1 MLGWLRKYLSNAA
14 GNTAMIFALSAMPLI
29 LAVGAAVDYSRAT
42 QAKAALQ
49 AAVDSAAL
57 GTSADSALVAQI
69 MLGKGQAELKQRVE
83 NYLKA
88 NDALDVINS
97 LDSITAEYDK
107 KKQSII
113 VSVKGTLKTSLM
125 TLAGVQNMDIGTTAE
140 VGIGSN
146 ALEVALVL
154 DNTGSMGGQKLADLK
169 GAARDLVGVLFEN
182 NNSFAKLAIGVV
194 PFSEYVNIGVTTP
207 THGWL
212 DNAVYPAGSVWEG
225 CVGSRTSPQDESIA
239 LGKLDNY
246 TPVGVSNCVIPLLRL
261 TSDRLAIERKIA
273 DMSAE
278 GKTYI
283 PVGLLWGWNMLTEAH
298 PLDDAM
304 SQSEMKKLGGRK
316 AIVLMTD
323 GDNTVSASGSPLNDG
338 SDVVKANNLTK
349 KLCANAKADGLEIF
363 TVAFQ
368 VADETIK
375 QILDDCASKP
385 EMAFDAT
392 NSVALKAAFLKIG
405 QQLSTLHLSR

>member
-14 GNTAMIFALSAMPLI
+14 GNTAMIFALSAMPLV

-107 KKQSII
+107 KKQSVI

-169 GAARDLVGVLFEN
+169 
-182 NNSFAKLAIGVV
+182 LAIGIV

-212 DNAVYPAGSVWEG
+212 ENFTYPAGSVWQG
-225 CVGSRTSPQDESIA
+225 CVGSRPSPQDESIA
-239 LGKLDNY
+239 LGKLDKY
-246 TPVGVSNCVIPLLRL
+246 TPVGVPNCVIPMLRL
-261 TSDRLAIERKIA
+261 TSDRSAIENKISEMA
-273 DMSAE
+273 AQ
-278 GKTYI
+278 GNTYI

-304 SQSEMKKLGGRK
+304 SASEMKKLGGRK

-323 GDNTVSASGSPLNDG
+323 GANTISTDGSPLHDG

-349 KLCANAKADGLEIF
+349 KLCANAKADGVEIF

-368 VADETIK
+368 VNDSTIK
-375 QILDDCASKP
+375 KILDDCASKP